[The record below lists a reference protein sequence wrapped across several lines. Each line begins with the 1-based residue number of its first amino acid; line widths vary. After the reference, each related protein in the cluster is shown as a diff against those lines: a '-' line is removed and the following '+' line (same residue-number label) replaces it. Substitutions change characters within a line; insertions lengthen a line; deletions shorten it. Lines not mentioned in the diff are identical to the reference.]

1 MNDMSVDVTY
11 LNKIIKNTNKNGVTR
26 LRIISYE
33 NPDFRRLW
41 PVQFL
46 SWLICT
52 TAIVGMIAGCRSP
65 EKYKAQADKE
75 VYNIIENKWRDDFGQ
90 KTNYK
95 ISDADPN
102 ESKAAKPIPPSIVLT
117 LQHAVEIA
125 TKYNREYQ
133 SQKESL
139 YLSALDLTLTRHQ
152 YAMQWF
158 GTVDAEYLKAA
169 GVEDNTIGSEA
180 GFNQTLLLGNGI
192 KAGAGLAIDW
202 VRFLSGDSHTTL
214 GSVLSATV
222 AVPLLG
228 SGAGKTDL
236 ENLTQ
241 AERNVLYRIRSFNR
255 YRKTFVVDII
265 NEYYRVLQQEERV
278 AISEASYQRQI
289 ENTNQLRMEVEVG
302 QRAQS
307 DADEAEQRL
316 LTVRNN
322 LVSAQQNY
330 SQALDSFKI
339 RLSLPTDADIK
350 LDPNELQA
358 LETIGI
364 SQPEYNVEDAIEMAL
379 IRRLDLA
386 NAKGELDDA
395 QRKLLLAAEGLGVQ
409 LNLIG
414 SADVDSKPQTNF
426 ERLQF
431 HEGTYSLGLEADL
444 PLDRKAERNA
454 YREALITLQQRQR
467 GYDED
472 VDRIKLD
479 VRQAF
484 RDLEETSEN
493 YRIQKAALALA
504 ERRVEEQ
511 KLLLEYGRGTIRLLL
526 ETEDD
531 LVEAQNNV
539 TDALVRHTDA
549 KMSFFRDIGILEV
562 RPDGMWEQGIK

>member
-1 MNDMSVDVTY
+1 MMWRFRPLTFAF
-11 LNKIIKNTNKNGVTR
+11 
-26 LRIISYE
+26 RILYT
-33 NPDFRRLW
+33 L
-41 PVQFL
+41 V
-46 SWLICT
+46 
-52 TAIVGMIAGCRSP
+52 IVGMITGCRSP

-75 VYNIIENKWRDDFGQ
+75 VYNIIDNKWQDGFGQ
-90 KTNYK
+90 KTNYQ

-102 ESKAAKPIPPSIVLT
+102 EVKAVKLIPPSTALT
-117 LQHAVEIA
+117 LQQVVEIA

-133 SQKESL
+133 NQKESL
-139 YLSALDLTLTRHQ
+139 YLSALDLTLTRHR

-169 GVEDNTIGSEA
+169 GVEDNTVGSGA
-180 GFNQTLLLGNGI
+180 GFNQTLLLGKGI
-192 KAGAGLAIDW
+192 TVGAGLAIDW

-214 GSVLSATV
+214 GSVLSATL

-228 SGAGKTDL
+228 SGAGKADL

-241 AERNVLYRIRSFNR
+241 AELNVLYRIRSFNR
-255 YRKTFVVDII
+255 YRKTFVVGII

-289 ENTNQLRMEVEVG
+289 ESTNQLRMEVEVG

-330 SQALDSFKI
+330 EQTLDNFKI
-339 RLSLPTDADIK
+339 RLSFPTDAIIR

-364 SQPEYNVEDAIEMAL
+364 SQPEYIVEDAIEMAL
-379 IRRLDLA
+379 VRRLDLV
-386 NAKGELDDA
+386 NTRDELDDA
-395 QRKLLLAAEGLGVQ
+395 KRKLTLAAEGLGVQ

-414 SADVDSKPQTNF
+414 SADVDSNPQTDYS
-426 ERLQF
+426 RLQF

-454 YREALITLQQRQR
+454 YREALISVQQQQR
-467 GYDED
+467 GYDEE

-479 VRQAF
+479 VRQAY

-493 YRIQKAALALA
+493 YRIQKVALELA

-531 LVEAQNNV
+531 LVEAQNNL

-562 RPDGMWEQGIK
+562 RPDGMWEQSIK

>member
-1 MNDMSVDVTY
+1 MTFA
-11 LNKIIKNTNKNGVTR
+11 
-26 LRIISYE
+26 
-33 NPDFRRLW
+33 FRM
-41 PVQFL
+41 
-46 SWLICT
+46 ICT
-52 TAIVGMIAGCRSP
+52 LVIVGTIAGCRSP

-75 VYNIIENKWRDDFGQ
+75 VYNIIDNKWRSDFGQ

-95 ISDADPN
+95 ISDTDPN
-102 ESKAAKPIPPSIVLT
+102 EFRPVRFIPPKKVLT
-117 LQHAVEIA
+117 LQQAVELA

-180 GFNQTLLLGNGI
+180 GFNQTLLLGKGI
-192 KAGAGLAIDW
+192 KVGAGLAIDW

-214 GSVLSATV
+214 GSVLSATLE
-222 AVPLLG
+222 VPLLG
-228 SGAGKTDL
+228 NGAGKTEL

-265 NEYYRVLQQEERV
+265 NDYYRVLQQEERV

-330 SQALDSFKI
+330 AQALDSFKI
-339 RLSLPTDADIK
+339 RLSLPTDIDIR
-350 LDPNELQA
+350 LDPNELIA

-364 SQPEYNVEDAIEMAL
+364 SQPEYDAEDAIEMAL
-379 IRRLDLA
+379 TRRLDLA
-386 NAKGELDDA
+386 NSKDELDDA
-395 QRKLLLAAEGLGVQ
+395 KRKLTLATEGLGVQ

-414 SADVDSKPQTNF
+414 SADADSQPDTNID
-426 ERLQF
+426 RIQF

-454 YREALITLQQRQR
+454 YREALISIQQRQR
-467 GYDED
+467 GFDED

-493 YRIQKAALALA
+493 YRIQKAALELA